1 MSVQHPFYVCG
12 KGWCSLA
19 PGRTSQ
25 RYRGLGCKLL
35 QVDDVCLS
43 LTQRGRD
50 AAHGRDSKRKASPY
64 NHVSPPPESATPR
77 RTTPRPNSSSSA
89 NCPPDQANSKHINRH
104 LGKTRY
110 LIVILKAGL
119 RFMFMHTFSFPRK
132 LCKLKSTF
140 MIKEVMHSFNI
151 LS

>member
-1 MSVQHPFYVCG
+1 MIKSLPVHSEYLSVPQVSVEVSVQHPFYVCG

-43 LTQRGRD
+43 LTQRD
-50 AAHGRDSKRKASPY
+50 AAYDRDSKRKASPY
-64 NHVSPPPESATPR
+64 SHVSPPPPPATPR

-89 NCPPDQANSKHINRH
+89 NSPSDQANNSKHINRH
-104 LGKTRY
+104 LGKNDY
-110 LIVILKAGL
+110 KKLYFLF
-119 RFMFMHTFSFPRK
+119 FMAYAHIYSNVQ
-132 LCKLKSTF
+132 
-140 MIKEVMHSFNI
+140 I
-151 LS
+151 